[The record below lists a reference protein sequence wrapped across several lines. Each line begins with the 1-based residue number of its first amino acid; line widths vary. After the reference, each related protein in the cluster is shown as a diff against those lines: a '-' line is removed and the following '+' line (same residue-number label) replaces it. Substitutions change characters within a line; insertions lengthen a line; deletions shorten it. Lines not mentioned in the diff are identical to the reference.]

1 VLKALE
7 ACGSSSGR
15 TSERLVMEKVSI
27 EVA

>member
-1 VLKALE
+1 VLQALE

-15 TSERLVMEKVSI
+15 PTETIRMEQVTI